1 MFYSCQ
7 QCEHKVAQKGNSKAH
22 EESHHEGEFYS
33 CSHCGNES
41 RWKTSLKIHIWLVHE
56 GFYHSCN
63 HREHKQSQKRS
74 LKRPLLSKHCC
85 RCSRKEQAPSPT
97 VSGSPLTE
105 TRWLPESS
113 AAILKEKT
121 GGGIMKRRCIF
132 FVSLFTKRQA
142 HFWWDSR
149 CPEGMA

>member
-1 MFYSCQ
+1 MKANFILVVTVETYQGEKLVAEYTSG
-7 QCEHKVAQKGNSKAH
+7 QCMKDFITHAITVNTNSHRNEALKDLCYQSTVVDVLGNK
-22 EESHHEGEFYS
+22 
-33 CSHCGNES
+33 
-41 RWKTSLKIHIWLVHE
+41 
-56 GFYHSCN
+56 
-63 HREHKQSQKRS
+63 KQ
-74 LKRPLLSKHCC
+74 L
-85 RCSRKEQAPSPT
+85 APSPT

-149 CPEGMA
+149 CPKGMV